1 MGEGA
6 DREVYLCV
14 CMRLEAYEHAYGHE
28 YTVVMLKQPG
38 HLTSMKK
45 ELGDCTRRLS
55 LCRRCSSSLGGCS
68 RSTSPMEMKLMV
80 EAKVDAEE
88 YICENYV
95 RGVAFSHRLGFTH
108 QSVTTTF
115 TRGLK

>member
-1 MGEGA
+1 M
-6 DREVYLCV
+6 CV
-14 CMRLEAYEHAYGHE
+14 CMHLGAYAHAYGHE

-68 RSTSPMEMKLMV
+68 RSTSPMEMKLMA

-88 YICENYV
+88 YIYENYV
-95 RGVAFSHRLGFTH
+95 HGVASSHRLARQGDKI
-108 QSVTTTF
+108 
-115 TRGLK
+115 R